1 MKDFKQNHY
10 GIVREVGIIT
20 KTTDN
25 VTDNKTFWQTVEP
38 VLPDNCK
45 LREKIAFEESNK
57 NSSCQSA

>member
-1 MKDFKQNHY
+1 MELLGKLLQ
-10 GIVREVGIIT
+10 VGIIT

-38 VLPDNCK
+38 LLSDNCK

-57 NSSCQSA
+57 NSSCQIT